1 MDADD
6 IERILASFEEQGVE
20 YAVFGGIAL
29 MFHGIS
35 RFTED
40 LDIFIRPEE
49 KNIECLRT
57 ALASVFDD
65 PSIEEIKASDL
76 LGEYPAIQY
85 VPPEGGFHLDLLTRL
100 GTAFSFEDLQIERVS
115 FRGLMVSVVDA
126 ATLYRMKRNTVRLQD
141 RADAARL
148 LEHFTDLEEE

>member
-6 IERILASFEEQGVE
+6 IERILAAFEREGVE

-29 MFHGIS
+29 MFHGIG

-40 LDIFIRPEE
+40 LDVFIKPEE
-49 KNIECLRT
+49 ENIDRLRA

-65 PSIEEIKASDL
+65 PSIEEIRTSDL
-76 LGEYPAIQY
+76 LGEFPAIQY

-100 GTAFSFEDLQIERVS
+100 GTAFSFDDLRIERVS

-126 ATLYRMKRNTVRLQD
+126 GTLYRMKRNTVRLQD

-148 LEHFTDLEEE
+148 LENFRDLEEE